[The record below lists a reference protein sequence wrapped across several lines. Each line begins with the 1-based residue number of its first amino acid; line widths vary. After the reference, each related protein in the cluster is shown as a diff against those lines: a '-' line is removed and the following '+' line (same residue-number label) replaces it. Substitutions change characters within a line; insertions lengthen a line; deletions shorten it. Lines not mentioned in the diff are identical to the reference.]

1 VPYNFMHT
9 DLLSHLV
16 RFIPKCFI
24 IFIEMVNE
32 IVSLIFLS
40 DFLLLVFKN
49 AMIICIF
56 IQRL

>member
-1 VPYNFMHT
+1 MHT

>member
-1 VPYNFMHT
+1 MHT
-9 DLLSHLV
+9 DLLSHLG
-16 RFIPKCFI
+16 RFIPRCFI

-49 AMIICIF
+49 ARIFCI
-56 IQRL
+56 